1 MGKLAKFA
9 LMGLFHSVYHQ
20 PETFG
25 GFGTFIVWLIN
36 AIMVILIGAL
46 IVAGIAKLI
55 GKDSDE

>member
-9 LMGLFHSVYHQ
+9 LMGLFHSAYHQ
-20 PETFG
+20 PEAFG

-36 AIMVILIGAL
+36 AILVILIGAL